1 MNMCFAEFLQK
12 QTVEDGED
20 YLPSNYGTHMASIF
34 LGAQERRH
42 WRERKLMRRYV
53 AGLRGSGNR
62 RFGKIRALWVSVCGS
77 KPAKAQEHR
86 ELKLVSEKASRIHPK
101 MF

>member
-34 LGAQERRH
+34 LGAQV
-42 WRERKLMRRYV
+42 REKLGKVFAWARTRKKPMLVEMGLMGG
-53 AGLRGSGNR
+53 AGTDTCR
-62 RFGKIRALWVSVCGS
+62 
-77 KPAKAQEHR
+77 
-86 ELKLVSEKASRIHPK
+86 
-101 MF
+101 